1 MCQIGSDYLAS
12 ICTDSNIRIFGL
24 LSSREINT
32 PVNVFSQEK
41 SAPTAICPLG
51 QTSFLTS
58 GIDRGV
64 RLWDLRQ
71 KTPLMLFES
80 IHYDRI
86 TALERL
92 SSSVFASASLDGNL
106 NVSRCH
112 LTR

>member
-12 ICTDSNIRIFGL
+12 ICTDSDIRIFGL

-106 NVSRCH
+106 NVSRSH